1 MKSYSTTDVARL
13 LGLSAGQVRSL
24 ARAGVL
30 SPDRG
35 PRGALRFSFQD
46 LVLLRTARG
55 LAEARL
61 PARRIRRALRRLV
74 EQLPRGRSLSEVRI
88 TAEGD
93 RVVVRDDQTA
103 WQPESGQLLLDFTV
117 SELATRAGPVARRLA
132 RDARRAEEELSADR
146 WFALGMDLE
155 AAAPDDARDAYRRAL
170 ELEPAHATARLNLG
184 RLLHETGRVAEAEA
198 HYRAVLSGEGA
209 TPTAWFNLGTA
220 LEDLGR
226 TAEAI
231 GAYREAIAAD
241 AGFADAHFNLARL
254 YERTGRGPAAIRHF
268 RAYRDLMD

>member
-1 MKSYSTTDVARL
+1 MKSYTTSDVARL
-13 LGLSAGQVRSL
+13 LGLSAGRVRSL

-55 LAEARL
+55 LSEARL

-74 EQLPRGRSLSEVRI
+74 DQLPRGRSLSELRI

-93 RVVVRDDQTA
+93 RVVVRDEQAA
-103 WQPESGQLLLDFTV
+103 WQPDSGQLLLDFTV
-117 SELATRAGPVARRLA
+117 AELATRARPVARRLA
-132 RDARRAEEELSADR
+132 RDARRAEEDLSANR
-146 WFALGMDLE
+146 WFALGLDLE

-170 ELEPAHATARLNLG
+170 ELDPAHVDARLNLG
-184 RLLHETGRVAEAEA
+184 RLLQESGRIAEAEA
-198 HYRAVLSGEGA
+198 HYRAVLDGEGP
-209 TPTAWFNLGTA
+209 TPTAAYNLGTA
-220 LEDLGR
+220 LEDQGR

-231 GAYREAIAAD
+231 AAYRAAIALD
-241 AGFADAHFNLARL
+241 ARFADAHFNLARL
-254 YERTGRGPAAIRHF
+254 YERTGRRAAAIRHF
-268 RAYRDLMD
+268 RAYRDLI